1 MEARIIFSCS
11 PPVHPSVVSQ
21 LYFTMFDVLTKIWFL
36 QSSRRLFVL
45 HFHVSAGSCQQRL
58 TTWDNYWIFWRST
71 KTPFRPMHL
80 DFQRE
85 EDVCTESYDRID
97 TVITIV
103 IKTVT
108 KLAREPQPL
117 ICFTPPPSPPYQ
129 LILVL
134 YRPPPLSQPLPSPLQ
149 RSQWAPRAL
158 SAFKLINTLILK
170 STI

>member
-1 MEARIIFSCS
+1 MGARIIFSCS
-11 PPVHPSVVSQ
+11 PPFHPLVVSQ
-21 LYFTMFDVLTKIWFL
+21 LHFTMFDILPKTWFL

-45 HFHVSAGSCQQRL
+45 HFHVSAGSCQQRF

-71 KTPFRPMHL
+71 KIPFRPMHL

-85 EDVCTESYDRID
+85 EDVCTETCDRID

-108 KLAREPQPL
+108 KLVREPQPL

-134 YRPPPLSQPLPSPLQ
+134 YSTPLVSFSLHLFNDLSKHLVHSPV
-149 RSQWAPRAL
+149 SSSW
-158 SAFKLINTLILK
+158 TL
-170 STI
+170 

>member
-1 MEARIIFSCS
+1 MGARIIFSCS
-11 PPVHPSVVSQ
+11 PPVHPSVMYQ
-21 LYFTMFDVLTKIWFL
+21 LYFTIFDILPKTWFL

-85 EDVCTESYDRID
+85 EDVCTETCDQID
-97 TVITIV
+97 TVIIIITIV

-108 KLAREPQPL
+108 KLVREPQPL

-134 YRPPPLSQPLPSPLQ
+134 YPPPPVSFSLHLFNDLSKHLVHSPL
-149 RSQWAPRAL
+149 SSSW
-158 SAFKLINTLILK
+158 TL
-170 STI
+170 

>member
-1 MEARIIFSCS
+1 MGARIIFSCS
-11 PPVHPSVVSQ
+11 PPVHPSVVYQ
-21 LYFTMFDVLTKIWFL
+21 LYFTIFDILPKTWFL

-85 EDVCTESYDRID
+85 EDVCTETCDRID

-103 IKTVT
+103 IKTVI
-108 KLAREPQPL
+108 KLVREPQPL

-134 YRPPPLSQPLPSPLQ
+134 YPPPLVSFSLHLFNDLSKHLVHSPL
-149 RSQWAPRAL
+149 S
-158 SAFKLINTLILK
+158 S
-170 STI
+170 S

>member
-1 MEARIIFSCS
+1 MEARIILSCS

-21 LYFTMFDVLTKIWFL
+21 LYFTMFDILPKTWFL
-36 QSSRRLFVL
+36 QCSPRLFVL
-45 HFHVSAGSCQQRL
+45 HFHVSAGFCQQRL

-85 EDVCTESYDRID
+85 EDVCTETCDRID

-108 KLAREPQPL
+108 KLAREPTVL
-117 ICFTPPPSPPYQ
+117 NLLHPSTLTSLPTYPST
-129 LILVL
+129 L
-134 YRPPPLSQPLPSPLQ
+134 PPLVTFSLHLFNDLSNHIVHSPL
-149 RSQWAPRAL
+149 S
-158 SAFKLINTLILK
+158 S
-170 STI
+170 S